1 MAKANKHNRRAK
13 KLKQRK
19 ATTGSKLKATTGSK
33 FSKSIDIMSGFGMS
47 IHQKLAQAAA
57 MGADSLLD
65 LDNPFG
71 PQMWFKEGDQWVK
84 L

>member
-19 ATTGSKLKATTGSK
+19 ATTGSK
-33 FSKSIDIMSGFGMS
+33 FSKSINVMPGFGMS
-47 IHQKLAQAAA
+47 MTQKFHQAASA
-57 MGADSLLD
+57 GADSIID

-71 PQMWFKEGDQWVK
+71 PQLWFKEGNQWVK
-84 L
+84 QVINF

>member
-19 ATTGSKLKATTGSK
+19 ATTGSK
-33 FSKSIDIMSGFGMS
+33 FSKSINVMSGFGMS
-47 IHQKLAQAAA
+47 MTQKFHQAASA
-57 MGADSLLD
+57 GADSIID

-71 PQMWFKEGDQWVK
+71 PQMWFKEGNQWVK
-84 L
+84 QVINF